1 MPLFA
6 FKSNNH
12 FVASSD
18 GIVLHIYELTKSS
31 VHLSSIQKVDWK
43 KVATIDTDLR
53 DDDDDD
59 DIDPMVPKMSC
70 DGLLFFDG
78 HGRIEGREALTMLA
92 KHLRQLH
99 LLVNPEGYCF
109 QEVSEF
115 GVYSDFG
122 IHYVRLN
129 DLFSWPR
136 HKVDLATTNVWSRLE
151 LKYSLPKH
159 KNTSQPPTVGGG
171 VSKEKYAEL
180 EKSVKEKDDELEKL
194 KEEMD
199 GATEKMKKENEE
211 QQKKAQKKDKELQM
225 LKKKKVEEEEAK
237 AQRIEQLEKL
247 NEDLEEANKV
257 KDDELQKLKKKKD
270 EEEMTKLQRI
280 EELEKVNEDLEE
292 ANKAK
297 DEELQKELENVN
309 EELEEANRMKDEE
322 MQKLLKEKS
331 QELEVLEKKKEMEKN
346 DEAAKTRKVERE
358 LKEARDKLSSIVA
371 QMKKELEECQKKSWA
386 ILPSTKFLP
395 QNLDEKEKYLA
406 MRQPVPPGTFSFR
419 SQLSSCYVN
428 NSHKLM
434 DKMRVD
440 HDYTIRLVDEESSPP
455 EWPPLPMVTV
465 QIGSENEDFDQNNWW
480 YLKTTHPDGGLT
492 MLVFYDG
499 NRSQVSHD
507 NHFSESD
514 SIIPLPFSKGLEVY
528 TYVHTFSI
536 FRLHP
541 FGVKFGFAY
550 RPK

>member
-1 MPLFA
+1 
-6 FKSNNH
+6 
-12 FVASSD
+12 
-18 GIVLHIYELTKSS
+18 
-31 VHLSSIQKVDWK
+31 
-43 KVATIDTDLR
+43 
-53 DDDDDD
+53 
-59 DIDPMVPKMSC
+59 
-70 DGLLFFDG
+70 
-78 HGRIEGREALTMLA
+78 MLA

-199 GATEKMKKENEE
+199 GATE
-211 QQKKAQKKDKELQM
+211 
-225 LKKKKVEEEEAK
+225 EEAK

-257 KDDELQKLKKKKD
+257 KDDELQKLAKSNNIGELQKQLKKKGDELQMLKKKKD

-297 DEELQKELENVN
+297 DEELQKLAKSNNIEKLQRQLKRKDDELQMLKKKKCDEEAAKAQRIEELENVN

-346 DEAAKTRKVERE
+346 DEAAKTRKVET
-358 LKEARDKLSSIVA
+358 

>member
-1 MPLFA
+1 
-6 FKSNNH
+6 
-12 FVASSD
+12 
-18 GIVLHIYELTKSS
+18 
-31 VHLSSIQKVDWK
+31 
-43 KVATIDTDLR
+43 
-53 DDDDDD
+53 
-59 DIDPMVPKMSC
+59 
-70 DGLLFFDG
+70 
-78 HGRIEGREALTMLA
+78 MLA

-151 LKYSLPKH
+151 LKYSL
-159 KNTSQPPTVGGG
+159 
-171 VSKEKYAEL
+171 
-180 EKSVKEKDDELEKL
+180 
-194 KEEMD
+194 
-199 GATEKMKKENEE
+199 
-211 QQKKAQKKDKELQM
+211 
-225 LKKKKVEEEEAK
+225 
-237 AQRIEQLEKL
+237 
-247 NEDLEEANKV
+247 
-257 KDDELQKLKKKKD
+257 
-270 EEEMTKLQRI
+270 
-280 EELEKVNEDLEE
+280 
-292 ANKAK
+292 
-297 DEELQKELENVN
+297 
-309 EELEEANRMKDEE
+309 
-322 MQKLLKEKS
+322 
-331 QELEVLEKKKEMEKN
+331 
-346 DEAAKTRKVERE
+346 RKVERE

>member
-59 DIDPMVPKMSC
+59 DIDPM
-70 DGLLFFDG
+70 GLLFFDG

-194 KEEMD
+194 KM
-199 GATEKMKKENEE
+199 
-211 QQKKAQKKDKELQM
+211 
-225 LKKKKVEEEEAK
+225 
-237 AQRIEQLEKL
+237 
-247 NEDLEEANKV
+247 
-257 KDDELQKLKKKKD
+257 LKKKKD

-280 EELEKVNEDLEE
+280 EELEKVN
-292 ANKAK
+292 
-297 DEELQKELENVN
+297 
-309 EELEEANRMKDEE
+309 
-322 MQKLLKEKS
+322 
-331 QELEVLEKKKEMEKN
+331 
-346 DEAAKTRKVERE
+346 
-358 LKEARDKLSSIVA
+358 A

>member
-53 DDDDDD
+53 DDE
-59 DIDPMVPKMSC
+59 MSC

-180 EKSVKEKDDELEKL
+180 EKSVKEKDDELEK
-194 KEEMD
+194 
-199 GATEKMKKENEE
+199 
-211 QQKKAQKKDKELQM
+211 
-225 LKKKKVEEEEAK
+225 
-237 AQRIEQLEKL
+237 
-247 NEDLEEANKV
+247 
-257 KDDELQKLKKKKD
+257 
-270 EEEMTKLQRI
+270 
-280 EELEKVNEDLEE
+280 
-292 ANKAK
+292 
-297 DEELQKELENVN
+297 
-309 EELEEANRMKDEE
+309 
-322 MQKLLKEKS
+322 
-331 QELEVLEKKKEMEKN
+331 
-346 DEAAKTRKVERE
+346 
-358 LKEARDKLSSIVA
+358 
-371 QMKKELEECQKKSWA
+371 MKKELEECQKKSWA